1 MKVGIA
7 CDHGGLRLKAA
18 LSDTLRELGADFE
31 DFGTFT
37 EDSVDYPDYAQTVAE
52 QVAAGELDFGVLVC
66 GTGLGMCIAANKVQ
80 GVRAVTVSD
89 VFSAEM
95 ARRHND
101 AKVVTF
107 GERVIGE
114 SLAKELLKVFLQTP
128 FEGGGRHGRRLDKV
142 TALDERRNQAER
154 S

>member
-7 CDHGGLRLKAA
+7 SDHGGIHLKAA
-18 LSDTLRELGADFE
+18 LSETVAELGATVE
-31 DFGTFT
+31 DFGAFT
-37 EDSVDYPDYAQTVAE
+37 EESVDYPDYAQAVAE
-52 QVAAGELDFGVLVC
+52 RVAARTLDFGVLVC
-66 GTGLGMCIAANKVQ
+66 GTGLGMCIAANKVP

-101 AKVVTF
+101 ANIITF

-114 SLAKELLKVFLQTP
+114 SLARELLKVFLQTP
-128 FEGGGRHGRRLDKV
+128 FDGGRHAVRVEKV
-142 TALDERRNQAER
+142 KALESRQQEAGI
-154 S
+154 